1 MRNAQE
7 PTYSF
12 VILTLILIVV
22 NTVLAFASTKFI
34 PGNAAGIAYIFPAV
48 AFMIL
53 FTLWFG
59 GYGAIAAYVGT
70 LVGAGLLASDKLANN
85 PAVAVLWA
93 VAGLLQ
99 VLIPLVAV
107 RSFEIDLTLENRR
120 DVSLI
125 ILFGVVINNLVGAAW
140 GAWTL
145 GLASGDSGAMG
156 SVFFTWFIGNVIVT
170 ILLVPLSLKIFTPK
184 IQRSKLFVKSY
195 WD

>member
-1 MRNAQE
+1 LKNLHE

-12 VILTLILIVV
+12 VILTFILIIV
-22 NTVLAFASTKFI
+22 NTLLTYASVRFL
-34 PGNAAGIAYIFPAV
+34 PGSAAGIAYIFPAV

-70 LVGAGLLASDKLANN
+70 LVGSGLMVSEILAKN
-85 PAVAVLWA
+85 PGVAVLWA

-107 RSFEIDLTLENRR
+107 RSFDIDLTLENRR

-145 GLASGDSGAMG
+145 ALVEPESMG
-156 SVFFTWFIGNVIVT
+156 SIFSTWLIGNVVVT
-170 ILLVPLSLKIFTPK
+170 LLIVPLALRVITPK
-184 IQRSKLFVKSY
+184 IQKSKLFVKYY
-195 WD
+195 WN